1 MLNGMAG
8 ENTIELGEV
17 GDGAFCRKDLISW
30 VFTPVLGSW
39 SRGDAIF
46 SFAARAHFCRA
57 VIMWG
62 GSIRGNEFIFW
73 LVCLEVAISLC
84 VMRPTSS
91 DASYLLFV

>member
-1 MLNGMAG
+1 M
-8 ENTIELGEV
+8 TR
-17 GDGAFCRKDLISW
+17 D
-30 VFTPVLGSW
+30 
-39 SRGDAIF
+39 
-46 SFAARAHFCRA
+46 HFGRA
-57 VIMWG
+57 VIMCG

>member
-1 MLNGMAG
+1 M
-8 ENTIELGEV
+8 TR
-17 GDGAFCRKDLISW
+17 D
-30 VFTPVLGSW
+30 
-39 SRGDAIF
+39 
-46 SFAARAHFCRA
+46 HFGRA